1 MNFYPKIEAALNR
14 LLASEEGAFV
24 IFDDRASGK
33 FVQFAGS
40 RDEPLVLDLP
50 VQQLSAAELERAKIL
65 FRDLGIGY
73 EEWPVFDKPGGQ
85 EIGAQGG
92 FQLELG
98 QDTRRGAD
106 LTLRVFTEVFQR
118 SDLSLVIEES

>member
-1 MNFYPKIEAALNR
+1 MNLHPKIEETLNR
-14 LLASEEGAFV
+14 LLARGEGAFV
-24 IFDDRASGK
+24 VCEDRPSGK

-50 VQQLSAAELERAKIL
+50 VQQLSADELERAEIF
-65 FRDLGIGY
+65 FRELGVSY
-73 EEWPVFDKPGGQ
+73 EEWPVFDQPDGQ
-85 EIGAQGG
+85 EVGAQGG

-106 LTLRVFTEVFQR
+106 LTLRLFTEVFQR